1 MPLLRNVRGRK
12 PLDEWLRLVVNRFE
26 PDLEIPIP
34 EIERTLA
41 MSVYWTLRNDY
52 SAVMASINHGK
63 PVVTEKKSVYAKD
76 VRGLAAK
83 ITGVPVEKHSK
94 FLKGLF
100 GPFRSNGRSPA
111 VERLDATAASSE
123 TKVKADE

>member
-1 MPLLRNVRGRK
+1 MPLLRNLRGRK

-26 PDLEIPIP
+26 PDVEIPIP
-34 EIERTLA
+34 EIERTLS

-63 PVVTEKKSVYAKD
+63 PVVSEKKSAYAKD

-83 ITGVPVEKHSK
+83 ITGVPVEKQSK
-94 FLKGLF
+94 FFKGLF
-100 GPFRSNGRSPA
+100 SPFRSNGRSPA